1 MIDEDLRSHY
11 SRLRP
16 GPDAER
22 RILTAL
28 AAAPPRHPV
37 RARLA
42 VAGSVAAVGAV
53 SAAVTLLP
61 HDHRPSPDT
70 AAGSPTTARPATTAV
85 TPSRPTPAL
94 RPVTPQVVVQNLMRL
109 VSPSGTA
116 AKPTGRAVGNSAVGE
131 IKFDDGHGV
140 VQMDVALTWP
150 GTGPKRAEPGSDVC
164 VAASQCRQVAGGWK
178 VETYQGLEYPYPHA
192 NNSTERGARAFRAKD
207 GLEVDIT
214 EWNAATPKDSPISRA
229 VPPFTINELI
239 TMATSPTWHATASAK
254 TIAAAAGL
262 FTPDPMPTH

>member
-28 AAAPPRHPV
+28 AGVPPRHAV
-37 RARLA
+37 RTRLA

-61 HDHRPSPDT
+61 QGDHPAAGGPTTSRPS
-70 AAGSPTTARPATTAV
+70 TTV
-85 TPSRPTPAL
+85 VEPSRPAPAL
-94 RPVTPQVVVQNLMRL
+94 QPVTPQVVVQNLIRL
-109 VSPSGTA
+109 VSPKGTVTH
-116 AKPTGRAVGNSAVGE
+116 PTGRAVGNSAVGE

-140 VQMDVALTWP
+140 AQLDVALTWRDAGP
-150 GTGPKRAEPGSDVC
+150 GQVEPSPDICSGG
-164 VAASQCRQVAGGWK
+164 SQCRYVGDWQ
-178 VETYQGLEYPYPHA
+178 VETSQGLEYPQGHA
-192 NNSTERGARAFRAKD
+192 NNSTEWGARAFRAKD

-214 EWNAATPKDSPISRA
+214 EWNAAAPKDSPISRIA
-229 VPPFTINELI
+229 PPFTINELI
-239 TMATSPTWHATASAK
+239 TMATSPTWHATASAQ

-262 FTPDPMPTH
+262 FTPDPMPTGS